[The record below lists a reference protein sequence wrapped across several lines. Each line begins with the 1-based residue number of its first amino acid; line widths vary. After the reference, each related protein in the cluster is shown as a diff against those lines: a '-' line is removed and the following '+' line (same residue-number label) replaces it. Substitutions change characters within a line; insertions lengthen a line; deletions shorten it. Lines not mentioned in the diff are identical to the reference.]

1 LQTAP
6 FAAVIGTL
14 GMFSRTRREL
24 GGLSARLYNDVEMR
38 RQFMKRSRAALLL
51 ACAFVIAVVAG
62 AGIALIVP
70 GHRSAGAAAPAAVP
84 SFAPSAAASTEDGQ
98 RVADT
103 LRKLPG
109 DPQALVAS
117 EAQGQV
123 AGRARQAI
131 PSGTTVTPDEKSWAP
146 DGVGG
151 GAMLVTVTVPG
162 HAPVTYDAIMVSQ
175 GGQWKVLATIPVAA
189 SPSAAAVSSASA
201 S

>member
-1 LQTAP
+1 
-6 FAAVIGTL
+6 
-14 GMFSRTRREL
+14 
-24 GGLSARLYNDVEMR
+24 
-38 RQFMKRSRAALLL
+38 
-51 ACAFVIAVVAG
+51 
-62 AGIALIVP
+62 
-70 GHRSAGAAAPAAVP
+70 
-84 SFAPSAAASTEDGQ
+84 
-98 RVADT
+98 VADA
-103 LRKLPG
+103 LRKLPD

-131 PSGTTVTPDEKSWAP
+131 PPGTTVMPDEKSWAP

-151 GAMLVTVTVPG
+151 GTMLVTVTVPG
-162 HAPVTYDAIMVSQ
+162 RAPVTYDAIMVSQ